1 MCSSTFERIKAVR
14 IKAVRIKAVRIKAD
28 HALVDISIPIM
39 IF

>member
-1 MCSSTFERIKAVR
+1 MCSSTFERIKAER
-14 IKAVRIKAVRIKAD
+14 IKAERIKAERIKDD

>member
-1 MCSSTFERIKAVR
+1 MCSSTFERIKAER
-14 IKAVRIKAVRIKAD
+14 IKAERIKDD

>member
-1 MCSSTFERIKAVR
+1 MCSSTFERIKAER
-14 IKAVRIKAVRIKAD
+14 IKDD